1 LVYFKNSTFHISF
14 VEITVLS
21 VSHIPL
27 TGSNRQKTLQ
37 PLLKNIQLQL
47 ISAQDLMKIVVPSG
61 LFSSDK
67 VMEALAYQADPTAF
81 DS

>member
-1 LVYFKNSTFHISF
+1 MTHNSTLSF
-14 VEITVLS
+14 
-21 VSHIPL
+21 L
-27 TGSNRQKTLQ
+27 TGPSRQKILQ

-67 VMEALAYQADPTAF
+67 VMEALAYQADPAAF